1 MGFGE
6 KWPIVGTSSLRGMRK
21 SMSFRSKI
29 VLGANVRSRRL
40 TRCEGVQARVFS
52 LPLVVAVGGCAGTPP
67 VKEAIPAVD
76 FAAYSERARTTIE
89 ERLETAVAQ
98 PESADALGL
107 AAMALHAY
115 EVREPAMELYR
126 RASHSGPSD
135 YRWHYLRGLL
145 AREVGSPA
153 ESLESLRTA
162 ARLETEQLF
171 VKLRLATALLD
182 ADRPGEALEVY
193 DQLPPE
199 QHNSMAVHLG
209 RGRCLTRLGRPNEAL
224 AELERAASYAR
235 DYRPLYYHLA
245 LALRRVGREEEA
257 LRFLALYERSKP
269 DPRPSF
275 PDPLL
280 NELQDLR
287 EGSYLH
293 HLNRGARLEA
303 AGSLEEA
310 EGEYLRAL
318 EAEPD
323 HVHAR
328 VNLISVYGKLGRYE
342 DATAAYR
349 QALELNS
356 EAEEAHFNYGVM
368 LSLLGRLTEAG
379 IAYGRALDVNPY
391 SADSRLNL
399 GDIFERQN
407 RREEAAEQFRR
418 VLDVNS
424 GHRLANFR
432 LGMLLFRSERRSE
445 ALRHLGLAVEV
456 KDRET
461 PQFLIVL
468 ARAERA
474 IGNIANAARHAA
486 EARRMARQYD
496 LPEILAILDSEFPP
510 E

>member
-1 MGFGE
+1 MGFGH
-6 KWPIVGTSSLRGMRK
+6 KWHIVGASSVQALRK

-40 TRCEGVQARVFS
+40 TRWEVVRARFFS
-52 LPLVVAVGGCAGTPP
+52 VPLAVAVFGCAGIPP
-67 VKEAIPAVD
+67 AEEAIPAVD
-76 FAAYSERARTTIE
+76 FAAFSARARTIIE
-89 ERLETAVAQ
+89 GRLDSALAQ
-98 PESADALGL
+98 PGSADALGL

-115 EVREPAMELYR
+115 DVREPAMELYR
-126 RASHSGPSD
+126 RASLSGPTD
-135 YRWHYLRGLL
+135 YRWHYLRGIL
-145 AREVGSPA
+145 ARDVGRQT

-171 VKLRLATALLD
+171 IKLRLAAALLD

-193 DQLPPE
+193 DQLAPE
-199 QHNSMAVHLG
+199 QFNSMAVRLG
-209 RGRCLTRLGRPNEAL
+209 RGRCLTRLGRSNEAL
-224 AELERAASYAR
+224 AELERAASYGR
-235 DYRPLYYHLA
+235 DHRPLYYHLA
-245 LALRRVGREEEA
+245 LALRRVGRDEEA
-257 LRFLALYERSKP
+257 LRFLALYERIKP

-280 NELQDLR
+280 SELQDLR

-293 HLNRGARLEA
+293 HLNRGVRLEA
-303 AGSLEEA
+303 AGRLEAA

-318 EAEPD
+318 EAEPA

-328 VNLISVYGKLGRYE
+328 VNLISVYGKLGRHE

-356 EAEEAHFNYGVM
+356 EIEEAHFNYGVM
-368 LSLLGRLTEAG
+368 LSLLGRLPEAEA
-379 IAYGRALDVNPY
+379 AYERALDVNPY

-399 GDIFERQN
+399 GDILERQK
-407 RREEAAEQFRR
+407 RLEEAIEQFRR
-418 VLDVNS
+418 ILDVNS

-432 LGMLLFRSERRSE
+432 LGMLLFRNDRRTE
-445 ALRHLGLAVEV
+445 ALRHLELAVDV

-474 IGNIANAARHAA
+474 MGDAPRAARHAA

-496 LPEILAILDSEFPP
+496 RPEILAILDSEFPP
-510 E
+510 D